1 VADEPATLLTTA
13 QALGNDLVGLG
24 SRMSPLYLLT
34 FTVFSLVLFTVRPRD
49 SDRSFLQWLLPA
61 SIYRNTSLI
70 VDAQLFLT
78 AGLLGLA
85 GVFSPVLISA
95 ICFEALSWVLSSA
108 LGPAAVVQEPVAAS
122 TVAMLAATFVFTI
135 GTDFS
140 LYWAH
145 RLAHDIPVLWPF
157 HEVHHSAEVLAP
169 ITVSRQHPF
178 DLFIST
184 SIVGIFVG
192 LFGAVCMRLFGEA
205 MPLLTVTKVQVFT
218 IAFYA
223 LHANFRHSHIW
234 ISYGP
239 TAEHVF
245 MSPAQ
250 HQLHHSILPKHHHAN
265 FGSML
270 SVWDWLF
277 GTLCLAGDERP
288 LDFGLA
294 TADGRRIAPLH
305 PTWKDAMLVPFMR
318 VGQTLAGEDLYPAPA
333 AKTED
338 A

>member
-1 VADEPATLLTTA
+1 VAVCRAFQTLNTWA
-13 QALGNDLVGLG
+13 HW
-24 SRMSPLYLLT
+24 T
-34 FTVFSLVLFTVRPRD
+34 FVNQCNRTICI
-49 SDRSFLQWLLPA
+49 DRSAYIFIQ
-61 SIYRNTSLI
+61 
-70 VDAQLFLT
+70 
-78 AGLLGLA
+78 
-85 GVFSPVLISA
+85 
-95 ICFEALSWVLSSA
+95 
-108 LGPAAVVQEPVAAS
+108 
-122 TVAMLAATFVFTI
+122 TI
-135 GTDFS
+135 
-140 LYWAH
+140 
-145 RLAHDIPVLWPF
+145 
-157 HEVHHSAEVLAP
+157 
-169 ITVSRQHPF
+169 
-178 DLFIST
+178 
-184 SIVGIFVG
+184 
-192 LFGAVCMRLFGEA
+192 
-205 MPLLTVTKVQVFT
+205 QVFT